1 MVMDYEAKERRLE
14 AKLEEWRYR
23 LKDADQRKTY
33 DEVFD
38 RATLLTLQRLI
49 SLGVFE
55 VLDYPIST
63 GKEGNVFRATTAP
76 GEFRAVK
83 IYRVS
88 NATFTSLSQY
98 IIGDPR
104 FPRAGGSRRRLI
116 KAWAMKEFKNLKR
129 MAEAGARVP
138 RPHHV
143 EDNVLVMDYIGDEA
157 TPAPL
162 LRQVTPRGPKALY
175 RLLLQDMRAIR
186 RAGLVHGDL
195 SEYNVLLW
203 GSKPWIIDVGQAV
216 PLDHPRADEW
226 FARDMTNMARYFQ
239 RLGLEVTA
247 ETLAAKVR
255 GR

>member
-1 MVMDYEAKERRLE
+1 MVMDYEATERRLE

-38 RATLLTLQRLI
+38 RTTLLTLQRLI
-49 SLGVFE
+49 NAGVLN
-55 VLDYPIST
+55 VLDYPIAT
-63 GKEGNVFRATTAP
+63 GKEGNVFRATTAS

-116 KAWAMKEFKNLKR
+116 QAWAMKEFKNLKR

-138 RPHHV
+138 RPYHV

-157 TPAPL
+157 TPAPV

-175 RLLLQDMRAIR
+175 RLLLQDMRAIER
-186 RAGLVHGDL
+186 TGLVHGDL
-195 SEYNVLLW
+195 SEYNILLW
-203 GSKPWIIDVGQAV
+203 ESKPWVIDVGQAV
-216 PLDHPRADEW
+216 PLDHPRAEEW
-226 FARDMTNMARYFQ
+226 FARDMRNMARYLQ
-239 RLGLEVTA
+239 RLGLDVTA
-247 ETLAAKVR
+247 EALAAKVR